1 MGFLNGPKVLWSD
14 PELRNKTIAYTLGAT
29 AVTCAATYAVTKAVT
44 RRGRG
49 HDDEG
54 RIITIDGELY
64 RELPNGE
71 LRPFFNRAQQVEAY
85 EEYECEDYEAYD
97 DTDDLIYIKGRPYA
111 MDDCGNYVPVR
122 MPSDTRRK
130 PSKKHYK

>member
-1 MGFLNGPKVLWSD
+1 MGFLNGLKILWSD
-14 PELRNKTIAYTLGAT
+14 PELRNKAIAYTLGAT
-29 AVTCAATYAVTKAVT
+29 AVTCAATYAVT

-64 RELPNGE
+64 REPPNGE

-85 EEYECEDYEAYD
+85 EEYECEDCEAYD
-97 DTDDLIYIKGRPYA
+97 DTDDLIYIKGLPYV
-111 MDDCGNYVPVR
+111 MDDRGNYVPVR
-122 MPSDTRRK
+122 MPSTPRRR
-130 PSKKHYK
+130 SNKKHYR